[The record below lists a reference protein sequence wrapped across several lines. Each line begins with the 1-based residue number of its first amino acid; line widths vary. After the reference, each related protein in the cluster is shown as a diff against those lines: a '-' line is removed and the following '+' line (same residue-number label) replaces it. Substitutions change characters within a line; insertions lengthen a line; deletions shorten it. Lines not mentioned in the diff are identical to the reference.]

1 MSAATVAAAVTSST
15 ATDIANAIKSGSTN
29 VTGASFVTAS
39 GAEANGTGDA
49 ALGGFP
55 TGGPTFGILTT
66 GLVASVD
73 DPETFA
79 NASNGGGN
87 VRGNTDRDVTILRV
101 DLMVPTGANCLT
113 FDFKFLTE
121 EFDDFVGGTFNDAF
135 VAELDASS
143 WMTAGST
150 ISAPGN
156 FAFDDDDN
164 VVSVNST
171 GIGGLSAAEGAGT
184 AFDGGDGGVNHGGA
198 TMLLQ
203 ASTEVTSGTHSVY
216 FSIFDQGDDAYD
228 SAVFLDNLV
237 VGFVPNPAS
246 NCKPGAAPVTE
257 VLALTPASATNPTGT
272 PHTVTATLTDPD
284 GAPIE
289 GRSIAFTVGGVNSG
303 SGTGT
308 TDASGHATFTYTG
321 TNVGQDQINAC
332 TVGEVT
338 CDGSAS
344 ASATKDW
351 TTPATQCP
359 PTQTCTSDPI
369 TSSSGQTSASVT
381 AGPGATITASFST
394 LAQANYTA
402 CGGIEPRDA
411 SGVLT
416 FDATGSNLPK
426 LLKLVVANTKP
437 FKVCWN
443 APTRFRV
450 AGGGWSA
457 ADPIAG
463 AGFTG
468 ILPNCVSTKP
478 TMPCVLPVIVKKTAP
493 TANVYILAPA
503 GDPKAFI
510 SRG

>member
-1 MSAATVAAAVTSST
+1 M
-15 ATDIANAIKSGSTN
+15 
-29 VTGASFVTAS
+29 
-39 GAEANGTGDA
+39 
-49 ALGGFP
+49 
-55 TGGPTFGILTT
+55 
-66 GLVASVD
+66 
-73 DPETFA
+73 
-79 NASNGGGN
+79 
-87 VRGNTDRDVTILRV
+87 
-101 DLMVPTGANCLT
+101 
-113 FDFKFLTE
+113 
-121 EFDDFVGGTFNDAF
+121 
-135 VAELDASS
+135 
-143 WMTAGST
+143 
-150 ISAPGN
+150 
-156 FAFDDDDN
+156 
-164 VVSVNST
+164 
-171 GIGGLSAAEGAGT
+171 LS
-184 AFDGGDGGVNHGGA
+184 
-198 TMLLQ
+198 
-203 ASTEVTSGTHSVY
+203 
-216 FSIFDQGDDAYD
+216 
-228 SAVFLDNLV
+228 
-237 VGFVPNPAS
+237 
-246 NCKPGAAPVTE
+246 
-257 VLALTPASATNPTGT
+257 LTPASATNPTGT
-272 PHTVTATLTDPD
+272 PHTVTATLTDT
-284 GAPIE
+284 E
-289 GRSIAFTVGGVNSG
+289 GTAIAGQEIAFTVAGVNPGTG
-303 SGTGT
+303 SGTT
-308 TDASGHATFTYTG
+308 NASGQATFTYTG
-321 TNVGQDQINAC
+321 TNAGQDQINAC
-332 TVGEVT
+332 TAIEES
-338 CDGSAS
+338 CDGAAS

-351 TTPATQCP
+351 NPGVTITCPATQ
-359 PTQTCTSDPI
+359 TCEATT

-478 TMPCVLPVIVKKTAP
+478 TLPCVLPVIVKKTAP